1 MIAPDMTRRP
11 RPRRLGHVVLNVR
24 DLQASVRF
32 YTEVVGLEVSDYIE
46 DQMAFLRCGTDHHD
60 LALAQIPSNGPQ
72 RDATYQP
79 GRPGLEHF
87 AYQLG
92 SLAEIE
98 EAARY
103 LQAKGVEIVRGI
115 GKHGPGE
122 NLFLVFKDPDGNYCE
137 FYAEMVQVTRE
148 QPYAPRV
155 WKNDIAAFDQW
166 KFERFVVPPPEWA
179 PRPADGETGNERGR

>member
-1 MIAPDMTRRP
+1 MANCP
-11 RPRRLGHVVLNVR
+11 RPKRLGHVVLNVR

-32 YTEVVGLEVSDYIE
+32 YTDIVGLQLSDYIE
-46 DQMAFLRCGTDHHD
+46 DQMAFLRCGQDHHD
-60 LALAQIPSNGPQ
+60 LALAQIPADGAYRS
-72 RDATYQP
+72 ATYVP

-87 AYQLG
+87 AYQLE

-103 LQAKGVEIVRGI
+103 LQEKGVEIVRGI

-137 FYAEMVQVTRE
+137 FYAEMVQVTPE
-148 QPYAPRV
+148 QPYTSRV
-155 WKNDIAAFDQW
+155 WRNDLAAFDQW
-166 KFERFVVPPPEWA
+166 HFDKFLVPPPAWG
-179 PRPADGETGNERGR
+179 PALQDEAKRKDDQAGVQE

>member
-1 MIAPDMTRRP
+1 MANRP
-11 RPRRLGHVVLNVR
+11 RPQRLGHVVLNVR

-32 YTEVVGLEVSDYIE
+32 YTEIVGLQVSDYIE
-46 DQMAFLRCGTDHHD
+46 DQMAFLRCGSDHHD
-60 LALAQIPSNGPQ
+60 LALAQIPADGAY
-72 RDATYQP
+72 RDATYVP

-87 AYQLG
+87 SYEVG

-103 LQAKGVEIVRGI
+103 LQEQGVEIVRGI

-137 FYAEMVQVTRE
+137 FYAEMVQVTPA
-148 QPYAPRV
+148 QPHTPRV
-155 WKNDIAAFDQW
+155 WKNDLAAFDQW
-166 KFERFVVPPPEWA
+166 HFDRFVVPPPEWG
-179 PRPADGETGNERGR
+179 PRPPADSGAQDE